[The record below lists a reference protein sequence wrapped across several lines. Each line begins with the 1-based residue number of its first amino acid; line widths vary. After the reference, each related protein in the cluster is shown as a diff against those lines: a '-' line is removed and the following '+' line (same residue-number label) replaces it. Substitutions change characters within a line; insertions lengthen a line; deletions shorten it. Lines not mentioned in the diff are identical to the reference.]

1 VQISCVVVLSSLV
14 EVGGLV
20 EEIDEVAAEVVDEAN
35 VLEETVEVEVEG
47 AEVDDGLTD
56 DDDVSSLTS
65 FLVEVE
71 VEVEVELE
79 LEVDVELTA
88 EVELTVELAVEL
100 EVEPAEELA
109 VLVAVEL
116 IEVED

>member
-14 EVGGLV
+14 EVGGFV

-56 DDDVSSLTS
+56 DVSSLTS
-65 FLVEVE
+65 FLVEL
-71 VEVEVELE
+71 ELE
-79 LEVDVELTA
+79 LELDVELTA
-88 EVELTVELAVEL
+88 EVEPTVELAVEL
-100 EVEPAEELA
+100 EVEPVEELA